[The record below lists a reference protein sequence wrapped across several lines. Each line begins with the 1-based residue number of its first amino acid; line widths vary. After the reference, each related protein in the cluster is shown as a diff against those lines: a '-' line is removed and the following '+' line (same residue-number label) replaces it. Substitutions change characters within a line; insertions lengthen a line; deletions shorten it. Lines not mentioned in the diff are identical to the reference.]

1 MTPPRQEKD
10 SLGPRDVPDSAYWGI
25 QSLRA
30 QENFP
35 VSGLRASKH
44 LIRSYA
50 LLKLACCRANVE
62 KGGLDAER
70 GQWIAQ
76 AAEEMAAGRFDD
88 QFVVDV
94 FQAGAGTSTNM
105 NVNEVLANRALE
117 IAGKPRGAYDHI
129 SPNDHVNRGQSTNDT
144 YPAAA
149 QVAVL
154 FALRDLRGSLATLIA
169 SLRRKGEEFAHLP
182 KSGRTHLKDA
192 PPISLGSEFK
202 AYAVALERVIELLP
216 SVESG
221 LAELPLGGSA
231 VGTGLNSVVGFRARA
246 VEEYAHLSGLPLRV
260 ARDPFETMQSRWPL
274 GAASAWLRT
283 LSLELVRI
291 ANDLRLLCSGPATGF
306 DEIRLPEIQPGSSI
320 MPGKVNPSAAE
331 CLDQVAFHVIG
342 ADTATALAVQGG
354 QLEINVMMPLAQFEV
369 VFAAEILTNYLP
381 VFARSCIDGITAN
394 PAQLERYMVKSAAIA
409 TILTPR
415 LGYMKVA
422 EVIHEAERTS
432 RPVKEILV
440 ERKLLTREEVEA
452 LLGDAAL
459 LKLTEPVP

>member
-10 SLGPRDVPDSAYWGI
+10 SLGPRDVPDTAYWGI
-25 QSLRA
+25 QTLRA
-30 QENFP
+30 KENFP
-35 VSGLRASKH
+35 VSGLHASKH
-44 LIRSYA
+44 LIRAYA
-50 LLKLACCRANVE
+50 LLKLACCHANVE

-70 GQWIAQ
+70 GKLIAQ
-76 AAEEMAAGRFDD
+76 AAEEMAAGRFDGE
-88 QFVVDV
+88 FIVDV

-117 IAGKPRGAYDHI
+117 LAGKPRGNYEYM

-149 QVAVL
+149 QVAAL
-154 FALRDLRGSLATLIA
+154 FALKDLKVSVETLAA
-169 SLRRKGEEFAHLP
+169 SLRRKGQEFAALP

-192 PPISLGSEFK
+192 PPISLGSEFT
-202 AYAVALERVIELLP
+202 AYAVALDRVLELLP
-216 SVESG
+216 SVEAG
-221 LAELPLGGSA
+221 LAEIPLGGSA

-246 VEEYAHLSGLPLRV
+246 VEEYARLAGLPLRV

-274 GAASAWLRT
+274 GAASGWLRT
-283 LSLELVRI
+283 LALELIRI

-331 CLDQVAFHVIG
+331 ALDQIAFHVIG
-342 ADTATALAVQGG
+342 ADTATAFAVQGG
-354 QLEINVMMPLAQFEV
+354 QLEINVMMPLATFEV
-369 VFAAEILTNYLP
+369 LFASEILTNYLP
-381 VFARSCIDGITAN
+381 VFARSCVDGITAN

-422 EVIHEAERTS
+422 EVIHEAERTN

-440 ERKLLTREEVEA
+440 EHKLLTQEEVEA
-452 LLGDAAL
+452 LLGNAAL
-459 LKLTEPVP
+459 LKLTRPVP

>member
-1 MTPPRQEKD
+1 MTPPRTEKD
-10 SLGPRDVPDSAYWGI
+10 SLGPREVPDTAYWGI
-25 QSLRA
+25 QTLRA
-30 QENFP
+30 RENFP
-35 VSGLRASKH
+35 ISGLHASKH

-50 LLKLACCRANVE
+50 FLKLACVRANVE
-62 KGGLDAER
+62 KGGVDAER
-70 GQWIAQ
+70 GKLIAQ
-76 AAEEMAAGRFDD
+76 AAEEMASGRFDD

-117 IAGKPRGAYDHI
+117 IAGKPRGAYDQI

-154 FALRDLRGSLATLIA
+154 LALRDLRSSLGTLVE
-169 SLRRKGEEFAHLP
+169 SLRRKGEEFGRLP
-182 KSGRTHLKDA
+182 KAGRTHLKDA
-192 PPISLGSEFK
+192 PPITLGAEFH
-202 AYAVALERVIELLP
+202 AYATALEHVVELLP

-231 VGTGLNSVVGFRARA
+231 VGTGLNSMPGFRARA
-246 VEEYAHLSGLPLRV
+246 VEEYARLTGLPLRV

-274 GAASAWLRT
+274 GAASGWLRT
-283 LSLELVRI
+283 LGLELVRI

-342 ADTATALAVQGG
+342 ADTATAFAVQGG
-354 QLEINVMMPLAQFEV
+354 QLEINVMMPLA
-369 VFAAEILTNYLP
+369 T
-381 VFARSCIDGITAN
+381 
-394 PAQLERYMVKSAAIA
+394 
-409 TILTPR
+409 
-415 LGYMKVA
+415 
-422 EVIHEAERTS
+422 
-432 RPVKEILV
+432 
-440 ERKLLTREEVEA
+440 
-452 LLGDAAL
+452 
-459 LKLTEPVP
+459 

>member
-1 MTPPRQEKD
+1 
-10 SLGPRDVPDSAYWGI
+10 
-25 QSLRA
+25 
-30 QENFP
+30 
-35 VSGLRASKH
+35 
-44 LIRSYA
+44 
-50 LLKLACCRANVE
+50 VE